1 MQLTSLVVARTG
13 FLLGALLIALT
24 ANAQTEGLRVG
35 VVNVTR
41 LLEQAPQ
48 VQAAMTGLQ
57 AEFAPRQQE
66 FEALQ
71 LSYQENQEI
80 YQRDG
85 AVMGETERLDLER
98 QLRDGERVI
107 QREQN
112 ELIED
117 FNIRRNEELGAI
129 QGFLLQEV
137 QAYAQTE
144 GYDLIVAD
152 VLYFSEGIDI
162 TDAVL
167 QRLQATFSTDDGG
180 S

>member
-1 MQLTSLVVARTG
+1 MQLISLFVARIG
-13 FLLGALLIALT
+13 FLLGVLLISLT
-24 ANAQTEGLRVG
+24 ANAQTDGLRVG

-48 VQAAMTGLQ
+48 VQAAMAGLQ

-98 QLRDGERVI
+98 ELRDGERVI

-162 TDAVL
+162 TDDVL
-167 QRLQATFSTDDGG
+167 QRLQADFSTDDGG

>member
-1 MQLTSLVVARTG
+1 MQLTSLVVARIG

-48 VQAAMTGLQ
+48 VQAAMAGLQ

-98 QLRDGERVI
+98 ELRDGERVI

-162 TDAVL
+162 TDDVL
-167 QRLQATFSTDDGG
+167 QRLQANFSTDDGG
-180 S
+180 A